1 MALLIYLDNCCYN
14 RPYDDQG
21 YLSVQLE
28 TQSKIYI
35 QNKIRDGIYELATS
49 EVLVFEIDNMPFLAR
64 KSAIRSFIEENTS
77 VHIGPSLKSAVIERA
92 HIIMETGIKYKD
104 ACHIA
109 SAILAH
115 CQYFITTDKR
125 VLKYRTEDI
134 IIINPIDFVREME
147 DSP

>member
-14 RPYDDQG
+14 RPYDDQE
-21 YLSVQLE
+21 YLSIQLE
-28 TQSKIYI
+28 AQSKLYI

-49 EVLVFEIDNMPFLAR
+49 EVLTFEIDNMPFQVR
-64 KSAIRSFIEENTS
+64 KNAIKSFIEENAS
-77 VHIGPSLKSAVIERA
+77 VHIGPSLKPVVIERA
-92 HIIMETGIKYKD
+92 HIIMKAGIKYKD

-125 VLKYRTEDI
+125 VLKYKTEDI
-134 IIINPIDFVREME
+134 IMINPIDFVREME
-147 DSP
+147 DSL